1 MFNKPEGPR
10 VYSLCSFDPGLV
22 VPEIEL
28 IDANNDEDALAQARC
43 RRFSMRR
50 ELWDRHR
57 LVATIPAAG

>member
-1 MFNKPEGPR
+1 MFT
-10 VYSLCSFDPGLV
+10 VFALFDPGLV

-57 LVATIPAAG
+57 LVATIPAAS